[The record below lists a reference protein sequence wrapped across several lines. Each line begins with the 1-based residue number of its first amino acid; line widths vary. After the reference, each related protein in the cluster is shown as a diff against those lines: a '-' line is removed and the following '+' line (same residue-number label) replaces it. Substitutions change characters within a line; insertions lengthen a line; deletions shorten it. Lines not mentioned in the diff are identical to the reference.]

1 MYSQPVDNLDHNPS
15 ATTAND
21 SFHGTGISLLQHPVS
36 ADEGVQN
43 ATVITGNAGSR
54 SVGNLPH
61 FYTDVPPIACSV
73 KQSPVPAT
81 SVISLKRDDYKELTG
96 KEYKWLENTRHILE
110 ENTGLRSNVNISWA
124 AYHAQN

>member
-1 MYSQPVDNLDHNPS
+1 MELEFP
-15 ATTAND
+15 
-21 SFHGTGISLLQHPVS
+21 LQHPVS

-73 KQSPVPAT
+73 KQSPVP
-81 SVISLKRDDYKELTG
+81 G
-96 KEYKWLENTRHILE
+96 
-110 ENTGLRSNVNISWA
+110 
-124 AYHAQN
+124 